1 MLSNGF
7 SESSKTTGFYSPY
20 PQDEKDYADNYDYE
34 DDSDLDVESEA
45 DLNEE
50 AEHEDNSIQS
60 LGCQSENSVFDRHPQ
75 ISADDEF
82 NRLDGSPSPANAAGE
97 PRSTSMD
104 FDITLSDA
112 GKFLVP
118 LRYRFREG
126 FASP

>member
-7 SESSKTTGFYSPY
+7 SESSKTTGFYSSF
-20 PQDEKDYADNYDYE
+20 PQDEKDYTDNYDYE

-75 ISADDEF
+75 ISADDKF
-82 NRLDGSPSPANAAGE
+82 NRLDGSPSPASAAE

-126 FASP
+126 CASAF